1 MSEHP
6 TAQTLP
12 NVALCGPDGA
22 QASVLLQGAHLLSWK
37 PAGAGEQLYLSPA
50 SSLAAGNPVRGGVPV
65 VFPQFAKLG
74 PLGQHGFARTLPWQ
88 LDHANSDAATA
99 VLSLRDD
106 ATTRDLWPHKFY
118 LQMRIQIIE
127 RQLHLE
133 LSCLNAGTTAFN
145 FTSALHTYLAV
156 TDINQARIRG
166 LEGLPYT
173 DAVDQ
178 QEKIQSEALFAT
190 TDQLN
195 RVYRQCQPNL
205 LLHEQQGEAV
215 RQIAIHQQGFSDVV
229 VWNPGEAL
237 CATLPDMTPQG
248 YRNMLCIEA
257 AQLSHPVHLDP
268 GQRWIGSQSLQ
279 LL

>member
-1 MSEHP
+1 MSADP
-6 TAQTLP
+6 KTQVLP
-12 NVALCGPDGA
+12 SFALCGPDGA
-22 QASVLLQGAHLLSWK
+22 EARILLQGAHLLSWT

-50 SSLAAGNPVRGGVPV
+50 SAVAAGRPVRGGVPV

-88 LDHANSDAATA
+88 LNAASSDATTA
-99 VLSLRDD
+99 VLSLSDD
-106 ATTRDLWPHKFY
+106 DSTRGLWPHQFS
-118 LQMRIQIIE
+118 LQVRIQVFG
-127 RQLHLE
+127 RRLHLE
-133 LSCLNAGTTAFN
+133 LSCLNTGTTTFD

-156 TDINQARIRG
+156 TDINQARILG
-166 LEGLPYT
+166 LEGLPYI

-178 QEKIQSEALFAT
+178 QEKMQSEALFAT
-190 TDQLN
+190 TNQLN
-195 RVYRQCQPNL
+195 RVYRQCQPDL

-215 RQIAIHQQGFSDVV
+215 RQIAIRQQGFSDVL

-257 AQLSHPVHLDP
+257 AQLSRPVHLDP

>member
-1 MSEHP
+1 MIGHP
-6 TAQTLP
+6 TAQAMP
-12 NVALCGPDGA
+12 SVALRGPDGA
-22 QASVLLQGAHLLSWK
+22 QASVLLQGAHLLSWT
-37 PAGAGEQLYLSPA
+37 PAGADEQLYLSPA
-50 SSLAAGNPVRGGVPV
+50 SALAAGSPVRGGVPV

-74 PLGQHGFARTLPWQ
+74 PLGQHGFARILPWQ
-88 LDHANSDAATA
+88 LDQANSDATTA
-99 VLSLRDD
+99 VLSLSDD
-106 ATTRDLWPHKFY
+106 ATTRGLWLHQFS
-118 LQMRIQIIE
+118 LQVRVQVLG
-127 RQLHLE
+127 RQLRLE
-133 LSCLNAGTTAFN
+133 LSCLNTGTSAFD

-156 TDINQARIRG
+156 TDINQARILG

-195 RVYRQCQPNL
+195 RVYRQCQPDL
-205 LLHEQQGEAV
+205 LLHEQQGQAV
-215 RQIAIHQQGFSDVV
+215 RRIAIRKQGFSDVV

-237 CATLPDMTPQG
+237 CATLPDMAPQG

-257 AQLSHPVHLDP
+257 AQLSQPVHLDP
-268 GQRWIGSQSLQ
+268 GQRWIGSQSLH